1 MKIINR
7 KCNFLA
13 VQKVESVVIELDGN
27 TAEEQVRKVKEELT
41 EVEMELLN
49 EKYRVGDREKTLE
62 ELFDLKQA
70 VETLM
75 YLLYLPEHVKEYA
88 PTHVKKMADKFCK
101 GVNQN
106 ADMPKT

>member
-13 VQKVESVVIELDGN
+13 VQKVESVVIFLEGN
-27 TAEEQVRKVKEELT
+27 TEEEQVRKIKEELT
-41 EVEMELLN
+41 EVEMELLDK
-49 EKYRVGDREKTLE
+49 KYNIGDRAKIIE

-75 YLLYLPEHVKEYA
+75 YQIYLPEEIKEYA
-88 PTHVKKMADKFCK
+88 PVHVKKMMDKFCK
-101 GVNQN
+101 GV
-106 ADMPKT
+106 K